1 LTQQKQQKTLQD
13 WRSLSEDLDTPTGA
27 WIGGERVEA
36 ASGETFEDVSPV
48 DGRVIANVASCGAED
63 VDRAVRSGREA
74 FGRGVWSRMAP
85 ARRKKRLL
93 KLAEL
98 IRGRLEEL
106 ALLETLDVGKPISD
120 SLGVDVLA
128 AANCFQWY
136 AEAIDKRYGE
146 IAPTDASALALVS
159 REPLGVV
166 GAVVP
171 WNYPLILTAWK
182 IAPALATGNSVV
194 LKPAEQSPLS
204 ALVLGEL
211 ASEAGIPDGV
221 LNVVPGFGETAGA
234 ALGRHMDVDK
244 ISFTGSAEVGKY
256 FLSYAGESNM
266 KRVSLECGG
275 KSPQLVLADPP
286 DLDKAAQTIAWGI
299 FYNAGQTCHA
309 GSRLVVDRSVKDDL
323 LERIASFAK
332 ELPPG
337 DPLDPGTSLGSL
349 VDATQLERV
358 LGYIELGQEEG
369 ASVALGGN
377 RAREESGGYYVE
389 PTVLEGVESGM
400 RVAQEEIFGPV
411 LAVQEFSGLEEGLE
425 IANSTDYGLAASV
438 WTRDVTK
445 AHKVSGALRAG
456 TVWVNTYDAA
466 DIITPFGGFG
476 QSGLSSDRSLH
487 ALDEYTQLKTT
498 WLDLNG

>member
-1 LTQQKQQKTLQD
+1 MTQQKTLQD
-13 WRSLSEDLDTPTGA
+13 WQSLSEGLDTPTRA
-27 WIGGERVEA
+27 WIGGERVDA
-36 ASGETFEDVSPV
+36 ASGETFDSVSPR
-48 DGRVIANVASCGAED
+48 DGRVIASVASCGAED
-63 VDRAVRSGREA
+63 VDRAVRSAREA
-74 FGRGVWSRMAP
+74 FNRGVWSRMAP

-98 IRGRLEEL
+98 MRGRLEEL

-146 IAPTDASALALVS
+146 IAPTDNSSLALVS

-234 ALGRHMDVDK
+234 ALGRHMEVDK

-275 KSPQLVLADPP
+275 KSPQLVLADAP
-286 DLDKAAQTIAWGI
+286 DLDKTAESIAWGI

-309 GSRLVVDRSVKDDL
+309 GSRLVVDRSVKDEL
-323 LERIASFAK
+323 LERISNFAK
-332 ELPPG
+332 GLAPG
-337 DPLDPGTSLGSL
+337 DPLDPETSLGSV
-349 VDATQLERV
+349 VDGTQLDRV
-358 LGYIELGQEEG
+358 LGYIGLGQDEG
-369 ASVALGGN
+369 ASLALGGN
-377 RAREESGGYYVE
+377 RVREESGGYYVE
-389 PTVLEGVESGM
+389 PTVLEGVRSDM
-400 RVAQEEIFGPV
+400 RVAREEIFGPV
-411 LAVQEFSGLEEGLE
+411 LSVLEFSDLDEGLE
-425 IANSTDYGLAASV
+425 IANSTEYGLAASV